1 MWNGPMQRTTM
12 QDGGAQRSRLLTTK
26 QLPEITGLSKSFFD
40 KGRIYGYGPQFI
52 RIASGSRA
60 GKILYR
66 LEDVE
71 FWLTS
76 LQCDPEE
83 VRHG

>member
-26 QLPEITGLSKSFFD
+26 QLPEITGLSNSFFD

-71 FWLTS
+71 FWLAS
-76 LQCDPEE
+76 LQCNPEE
-83 VRHG
+83 ARHG

>member
-1 MWNGPMQRTTM
+1 MQTHRNKY
-12 QDGGAQRSRLLTTK
+12 LTTK

-52 RIASGSRA
+52 RIASGRRA

-66 LEDVE
+66 PEDVE
-71 FWLTS
+71 RWLS
-76 LQCDPEE
+76 AREHDPESAD
-83 VRHG
+83 RGQG

>member
-1 MWNGPMQRTTM
+1 MS
-12 QDGGAQRSRLLTTK
+12 DRSHRLLTTK
-26 QLPEITGLSKSFFD
+26 QLPALTGLSKSFFE

-66 LEDVE
+66 PEDVE
-71 FWLTS
+71 CWLTARECNPGAG
-76 LQCDPEE
+76 CDA
-83 VRHG
+83 

>member
-1 MWNGPMQRTTM
+1 MQRTTI

-83 VRHG
+83 ARHG